1 MVAGSS
7 PAQPHF
13 RGHFSAR
20 IKVIRPLFVPYG
32 AVQGRYIG
40 PVWIGI
46 CCDASWRHGVSL
58 EREHR
63 IIIDVNG
70 VQNLTVDQ
78 ARRLGEEALALA
90 DQLQARLGP
99 ASPF

>member
-1 MVAGSS
+1 MTAFQGL
-7 PAQPHF
+7 Q
-13 RGHFSAR
+13 RGH
-20 IKVIRPLFVPYG
+20 
-32 AVQGRYIG
+32 YIG

-46 CCDASWRHGVSL
+46 CCDASWRHSVSL

-70 VQNLTVDQ
+70 AQDLTVDQ
-78 ARRLGEEALALA
+78 ARKLGEEALALA

>member
-1 MVAGSS
+1 MTAFQGL
-7 PAQPHF
+7 Q
-13 RGHFSAR
+13 R
-20 IKVIRPLFVPYG
+20 
-32 AVQGRYIG
+32 GRYIG

-63 IIIDVNG
+63 LIIDVNG
-70 VQNLTVDQ
+70 VQHLTVDE

>member
-1 MVAGSS
+1 MTAFQGL
-7 PAQPHF
+7 Q
-13 RGHFSAR
+13 
-20 IKVIRPLFVPYG
+20 
-32 AVQGRYIG
+32 QGRYIG

-46 CCDASWRHGVSL
+46 CCDASWRHGAL
-58 EREHR
+58 FEREHR
-63 IIIDVNG
+63 IIIDLNG
-70 VQNLTVDQ
+70 VQHLTVDQ

>member
-1 MVAGSS
+1 MTAF
-7 PAQPHF
+7 QQLQ
-13 RGHFSAR
+13 R
-20 IKVIRPLFVPYG
+20 
-32 AVQGRYIG
+32 GRYIG

-46 CCDASWRHGVSL
+46 HGFPR

-63 IIIDVNG
+63 IFIDTTG
-70 VQNLTVDQ
+70 VQHLTVDQ

-90 DQLQARLGP
+90 DELQARLGP